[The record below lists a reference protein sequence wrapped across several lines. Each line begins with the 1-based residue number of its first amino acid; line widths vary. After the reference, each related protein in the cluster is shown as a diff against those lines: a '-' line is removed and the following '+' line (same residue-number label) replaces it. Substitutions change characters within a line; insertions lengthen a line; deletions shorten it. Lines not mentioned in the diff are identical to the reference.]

1 MYKSAVIVFL
11 LVNLLLIGNCFG
23 QDSKVKSKVKK
34 ESYKSLYSRSSADK
48 ASLLLKE
55 ADELKLT
62 SPGEALNKVEEA
74 LAMSLP
80 RKMILVRVN
89 VTCCSEKSTKALR
102 SGNWRWKIIIAPIK
116 S

>member
-74 LAMSLP
+74 LAMS
-80 RKMILVRVN
+80 
-89 VTCCSEKSTKALR
+89 
-102 SGNWRWKIIIAPIK
+102 IAK
-116 S
+116 EERL